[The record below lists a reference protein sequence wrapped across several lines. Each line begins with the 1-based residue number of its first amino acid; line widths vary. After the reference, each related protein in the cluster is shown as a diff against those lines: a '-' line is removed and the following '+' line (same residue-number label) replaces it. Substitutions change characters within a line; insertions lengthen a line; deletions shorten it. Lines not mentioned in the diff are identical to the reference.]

1 MKRCLLFCLVAPL
14 FVFSQNDPPP
24 NGNLVD
30 IGGYKLH
37 IDIKGK
43 GSPAVVMIA
52 GSQAFSVDWSL
63 VMPGIS
69 GITQVCTYDRPALA
83 WSDPGPMP
91 RTFDQD
97 IYELHTLLHK
107 SGVKPPYILVGH
119 SLGGI
124 IARLF
129 EKKYPT
135 EVKGLV
141 LVDAT
146 SEDAVLFMNGKIQRL
161 RTFSQNRTN
170 PPVKTKPDTST
181 KIPSMKDMEE
191 MWKMMGE
198 PKIESPFDRLPK
210 KFQEQRIWAMRQP
223 KFLLADN
230 GPYWADEFSAMYAD
244 SLYSLGNKPIYVLS
258 SGRDAFSKNTDS
270 AMKAIWL
277 EKLEQKEKMSN
288 LSSNSK
294 HIITTKSGHEIHLE
308 EPELVINAIKEV
320 IMAVRTGKPL
330 KD

>member
-1 MKRCLLFCLVAPL
+1 MKRCLLSCLVAPL

-141 LVDAT
+141 L
-146 SEDAVLFMNGKIQRL
+146 
-161 RTFSQNRTN
+161 
-170 PPVKTKPDTST
+170 DTST
-181 KIPSMKDMEE
+181 KIPAMKDLEE

-198 PKIESPFDRLPK
+198 PKTESPFDRLPK